1 MIAVIFEFT
10 PADGRKQDYFDLV
23 AGLKPELEKAEGF
36 LSIERFESIT
46 TPGKFVSLQFWRDEE
61 CIRKWRNLQQHRE
74 AQAKGRGG
82 VFSGYRLR
90 IDLENQTVIRPDGH
104 AIRFDVEAFRKYCLL
119 NGFDDIGLTLRQ
131 ADKIRDFEARRRIEQ
146 PWLFA

>member
-36 LSIERFESIT
+36 LSIERFESLT

-61 CIRKWRNLQQHRE
+61 CIRKWRNLQQHRD
-74 AQAKGRGG
+74 AQAQGRGG

-90 IDLENQTVIRPDGH
+90 IASVIRD
-104 AIRFDVEAFRKYCLL
+104 Y
-119 NGFDDIGLTLRQ
+119 TLEDRAQ
-131 ADKIRDFEARRRIEQ
+131 APGDSVQ
-146 PWLFA
+146 VHG

>member
-10 PADGRKQDYFDLV
+10 PAEGRKQDYFDLV

-61 CIRKWRNLQQHRE
+61 CVRKWRNLQQHRD
-74 AQAKGRGG
+74 AQAQGRGG

-90 IDLENQTVIRPDGH
+90 IASVIRD
-104 AIRFDVEAFRKYCLL
+104 Y
-119 NGFDDIGLTLRQ
+119 TLEDRAQ
-131 ADKIRDFEARRRIEQ
+131 APGDSVQ
-146 PWLFA
+146 VHG